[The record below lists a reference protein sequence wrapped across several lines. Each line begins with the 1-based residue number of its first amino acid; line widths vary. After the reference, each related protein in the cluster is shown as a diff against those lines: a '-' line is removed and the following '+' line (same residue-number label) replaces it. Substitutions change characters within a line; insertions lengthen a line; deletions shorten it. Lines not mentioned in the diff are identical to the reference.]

1 MMKVNHIIWKI
12 SIFLQYIQG
21 LFHDKQFF
29 MHASLGSGE
38 PCERPPDALVSTVVW
53 WMQGAPGS
61 PPHLALAPLTHPL
74 PGVSLPMTVVPP
86 IVPLMK

>member
-1 MMKVNHIIWKI
+1 MCGT
-12 SIFLQYIQG
+12 S
-21 LFHDKQFF
+21 
-29 MHASLGSGE
+29 GSGE
-38 PCERPPDALVSTVVW
+38 VCERPPDALVSTVVW

-74 PGVSLPMTVVPP
+74 PGVSLPMTAVPP